1 MNGSQ
6 RGRVLINRE
15 RKGKEELEDVNQKE
29 KMTKSK
35 KKRKNTVGRRKRKTN
50 FKIQQIISLVLG
62 FAWSDGA
69 AYTVR
74 YWAPDGYDDSFI
86 APTCASVSRDK
97 SG

>member
-1 MNGSQ
+1 MQ
-6 RGRVLINRE
+6 YVDE
-15 RKGKEELEDVNQKE
+15 
-29 KMTKSK
+29 
-35 KKRKNTVGRRKRKTN
+35 TN
-50 FKIQQIISLVLG
+50 FEIQRIISLVPG

-74 YWAPDGYDDSFI
+74 YWDRYGYDDSFI

>member
-1 MNGSQ
+1 MQ
-6 RGRVLINRE
+6 YVDE
-15 RKGKEELEDVNQKE
+15 
-29 KMTKSK
+29 
-35 KKRKNTVGRRKRKTN
+35 TN
-50 FKIQQIISLVLG
+50 FEIQRIISLVPG

-74 YWAPDGYDDSFI
+74 YWAPHGYDDSFI

>member
-1 MNGSQ
+1 MEEIDEQ
-6 RGRVLINRE
+6 E
-15 RKGKEELEDVNQKE
+15 R
-29 KMTKSK
+29 MMKSNI
-35 KKRKNTVGRRKRKTN
+35 KKRKNAIGRRKRKTN
-50 FKIQQIISLVLG
+50 FEIEQFISLVTG

-74 YWAPDGYDDSFI
+74 YWAPGGYDDSFI